1 MSTPTIAVTNQKGGV
16 GKTTATINMAG
27 ALNARGRNVLVV
39 DLDPQGNLTEGLGFP
54 ETYDDEPPSL
64 YDVLLGPDDRG
75 AITEIV
81 REHPEMDLVP
91 SNIDMTVADTSLTE
105 VRRRTEQLN
114 LALEVL
120 TDERDYDY
128 VLIDC
133 PPTLNILTDN
143 ALLAAEN
150 ILIPALAEST
160 SKRAV
165 ELLFDHVTSMENDF
179 DMLIRERG
187 LIANRVE
194 NTNEATDMMDWFE
207 RAFDDTPVWEVRKR
221 VAFQRAFS
229 SGESIYEYDPELD
242 MIEIYD
248 EIAASL
254 DEQFGIEPAST
265 SVAVAE
271 GDE

>member
-1 MSTPTIAVTNQKGGV
+1 MSEPAVICLTNQKGGV
-16 GKTTATINMAG
+16 GKTTATINVAG
-27 ALNARGRNVLVV
+27 ALNQRGHDVLAV

-54 ETYDDEPPSL
+54 DAYDDAPPSL
-64 YDVLLGPDDRG
+64 YDVLLGPEDRD
-75 AITEIV
+75 AITDIV
-81 REHPEMDLVP
+81 REHHEIDLVP

-105 VRRRTEQLN
+105 VRRRTEQLD
-114 LALEVL
+114 LALDVL
-120 TDERDYDY
+120 RDEQDYDY

-179 DMLIRERG
+179 EMLIQERG

-194 NTNEATDMMDWFE
+194 NTNEAKDMMDWFE

-229 SGESIYEYDPELD
+229 AGESIYEYDPELD
-242 MIEIYD
+242 MIEVYD

-254 DEQFGIEPAST
+254 DEQFGVKPAT
-265 SVAVAE
+265 ATAVAE
-271 GDE
+271 GGE